1 MTKRDRQP
9 VTFPTGHFQRGYDP
23 DAAMRAA
30 VVAGLVAVMQRILF
44 AALFFV
50 LGACAV
56 LLTGLLPS

>member
-1 MTKRDRQP
+1 
-9 VTFPTGHFQRGYDP
+9 
-23 DAAMRAA
+23 MRAA